1 MSQSKLGSF
10 VEAWTNVAVGFGV
23 SWLANMLVLPYYG
36 MPYSV
41 QSSFDIAVIFTAISL
56 ARSYL
61 LRRFFNGMRHFQETH
76 S

>member
-23 SWLANMLVLPYYG
+23 SWLANMLVLPHYG
-36 MPYSV
+36 MPYSAK
-41 QSSFDIAVIFTAISL
+41 SSFEIAVIFTAISL

-61 LRRFFNGMRHFQETH
+61 LRRFFNGMRYFVERH